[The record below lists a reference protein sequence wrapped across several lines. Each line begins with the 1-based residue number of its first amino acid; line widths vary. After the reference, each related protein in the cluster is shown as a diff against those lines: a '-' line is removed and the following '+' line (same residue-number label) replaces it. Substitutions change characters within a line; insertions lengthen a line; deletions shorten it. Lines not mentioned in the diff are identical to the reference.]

1 MHTINTIVTTIPNS
15 IVKVAKGCRPYL
27 SPVPPE
33 LLTPDS
39 PPNYASNTS
48 NTAQAPV
55 SQTECSNS
63 IQHDQEVQTWQKA
76 PFYWCRWSAVNVPG
90 SSSRHRAL
98 WSRGDIH
105 SAQQPCCR
113 APQAIPATHHR
124 SQVPPHARYTPIL
137 QQYIQAL
144 CDSMHEHHACG
155 NNSPP

>member
-15 IVKVAKGCRPYL
+15 IMKVAKGCRPYL

-76 PFYWCRWSAVNVPG
+76 P
-90 SSSRHRAL
+90 
-98 WSRGDIH
+98 I
-105 SAQQPCCR
+105 
-113 APQAIPATHHR
+113 
-124 SQVPPHARYTPIL
+124 
-137 QQYIQAL
+137 
-144 CDSMHEHHACG
+144 
-155 NNSPP
+155 